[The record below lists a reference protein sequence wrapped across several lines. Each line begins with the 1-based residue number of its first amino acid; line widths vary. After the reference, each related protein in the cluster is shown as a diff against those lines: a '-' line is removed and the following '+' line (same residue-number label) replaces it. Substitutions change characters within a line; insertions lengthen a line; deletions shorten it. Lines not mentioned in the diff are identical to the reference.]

1 MSQES
6 LINIGVST
14 SHTEMKLTDTTA
26 IGSTIISFD
35 GVENAIKSNF
45 IASQR
50 FEFDDEHKQTV
61 SATDITIKELRAQEM
76 IYGIWVDLPITLRNI
91 NGITKLTKQA
101 LEEAYFDVD
110 SEIRK
115 TMDAN
120 PIDFT

>member
-6 LINIGVST
+6 LINIGIST
-14 SHTEMKLTDTTA
+14 SHTEMRLTDTTA
-26 IGSTIISFD
+26 IGSTIIDFN
-35 GVENAIKSNF
+35 GVDDAIKSTF

-61 SATDITIKELRAQEM
+61 SAKDIIIKELRAQEM

-91 NGITKLTKQA
+91 NGIAQHTIQA

-115 TMDAN
+115 AMDAN
-120 PIDFT
+120 PS

>member
-6 LINIGVST
+6 LINIGIST
-14 SHTEMKLTDTTA
+14 TRTEMKLTDTAA
-26 IGSTIISFD
+26 IGSTIIDFD
-35 GVENAIKSNF
+35 GVESAIKSTF

-61 SATDITIKELRAQEM
+61 STKDITIKELRAQEM

-91 NGITKLTKQA
+91 NGITQLTKQA

-115 TMDAN
+115 AMGAN
-120 PIDFT
+120 LS